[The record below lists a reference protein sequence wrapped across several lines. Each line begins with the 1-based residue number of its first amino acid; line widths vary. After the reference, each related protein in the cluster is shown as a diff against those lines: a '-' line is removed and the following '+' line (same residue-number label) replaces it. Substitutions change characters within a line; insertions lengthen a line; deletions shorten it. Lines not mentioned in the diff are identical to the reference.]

1 MEETLLKLITKSINM
16 LWHVLSLAPSYLSS
30 LVMVSSSFF
39 SIVLKKKN
47 INVQ

>member
-16 LWHVLSLAPSYLSS
+16 RWHVLSLAPSYLSS
-30 LVMVSSSFF
+30 LVMVSSFF